1 MKNVVVIGASSG
13 IGKELARQIKE
24 DNHKV
29 VIAGRRMILLNNLY
43 AECPNSYLPLEIDIT
58 SIEHAKLQLEN
69 ISQKLGKIDIV
80 VLCSGLGGDNEQLNT
95 EREIEIAKTNVIG
108 FTFIVNWFYHFF
120 EKQTYG
126 HIAVITSIAG
136 LRGNRVAPSY
146 FASKAFQINYLEGL
160 KQKSYKTSND
170 IIITDIRP
178 GFIQTDMLE
187 RKDLPWTAE
196 PTKAAQQ
203 IWINI
208 KKRRKTAYITKRWRL
223 IATILKGI
231 PPAIYTR
238 L

>member
-29 VIAGRRMILLNNLY
+29 VIAGRRMTLLDNLY

-58 SIEHAKLQLEN
+58 NIEQATQQLEN

-108 FTFIVNWFYHFF
+108 FTFIVSWFYHFF

-160 KQKSYKTSND
+160 KQKSYKTNND

-178 GFIQTDMLE
+178 GFVQTDMLE
-187 RKDLPWTAE
+187 RKNLPWTAE

-208 KKRRKTAYITKRWRL
+208 KKRRKIAYITKRWRL
-223 IATILKGI
+223 IATILKVI